1 MSESATENM
10 CKKLELSKTQLEIV
24 KQMEGLERKRQD
36 RTLAQYPIT
45 DPKNSIEEFN
55 RTTFNQFL
63 DNVYLS
69 RRIP

>member
-36 RTLAQYPIT
+36 VLIF
-45 DPKNSIEEFN
+45 E
-55 RTTFNQFL
+55 
-63 DNVYLS
+63 
-69 RRIP
+69 